1 MGAAVP
7 VTSSEA
13 DIATLVRDRWGD
25 LLAEVSAGAMA
36 RDSNLLPLS
45 AELLRTAAEQ
55 GLQAFALPEEI
66 GGAGADALA
75 WGKVL
80 EQVGY
85 LCEDVAFP
93 LLLSIRTTIARMLF
107 DTGRADLIE
116 QYAIPIA
123 RGDCG
128 VAAAYTEDADPFSMR
143 TQLRRDGDAFV
154 LNGQKTYVSGGV
166 LADVFLTY
174 SADGTGDMV
183 ASLVRRDD
191 PGVEVRPV
199 DSIGHRSTGAA
210 SVTFDEVRVPPA
222 RLLQASDGLTH
233 AQLFLNDR
241 RLLICCAP
249 LGRAQ
254 AILERCVARL
264 STIVR
269 YGEPLTEMKNVQATL
284 GRMYVAIEASRATLY
299 RALRHMAD
307 GAGDPVFDPIVSAAK
322 YFVAE
327 QVQYVLDQAFRV
339 LGGHAYYGDLHFG
352 RYLRDF
358 VGLLAAAGTQDI
370 LETNLGAAAIA
381 RLRFPSATYTKG
393 EHSV

>member
-1 MGAAVP
+1 MTAALP
-7 VTSSEA
+7 VTSPDA
-13 DIATLVRDRWGD
+13 DIAALVRDRWGE
-25 LLAEVSAGAMA
+25 LLAEVSAGAMI
-36 RDSNLLPLS
+36 RDAELLPLPS
-45 AELLRTAAEQ
+45 ELLSAAAEK

-66 GGAGADALA
+66 GGEGADSVA

-93 LLLSIRTTIARMLF
+93 LLISIRTTIARMLF

-123 RGDCG
+123 RGDCA
-128 VAAAYTEDADPFSMR
+128 VATAYTEDADPFSMR
-143 TQLRRDGDAFV
+143 TRLRRHGDAFV
-154 LNGQKTYVSGGV
+154 LDGHKAYVSGGM

-183 ASLVRRDD
+183 ACLVHRDD
-191 PGVEVRPV
+191 SGVEVRPV

-210 SVTFDEVRVPPA
+210 SVTFHEVRVPSA
-222 RLLQASDGLTH
+222 RLMQASDGLTH

-264 STIVR
+264 STTVR

-284 GRMYVAIEASRATLY
+284 GRMYVAIEASKATLY
-299 RALRHMAD
+299 RALRHMAGGD
-307 GAGDPVFDPIVSAAK
+307 GDPVFDPTVSAAK
-322 YFVAE
+322 YFVVE
-327 QVQYVLDQAFRV
+327 QVRYVLDQAFRV

-358 VGLLAAAGTQDI
+358 AGLVAAAGTQDI

-381 RLRFPSATYTKG
+381 RLRPPTNGRNSA
-393 EHSV
+393 

>member
-1 MGAAVP
+1 MNADPACTSPEEEIAA
-7 VTSSEA
+7 
-13 DIATLVRDRWGD
+13 LVRNRWGK
-25 LLAEVSAGAMA
+25 LLAEVSAGAAA
-36 RDSNLLPLS
+36 RDSAGTPLP
-45 AELLRTAAEQ
+45 AELLTAAADQ
-55 GLQAFALPEEI
+55 GLQAFALPKQIDGE
-66 GGAGADALA
+66 GANPLA

-93 LLLSIRTTIARMLF
+93 LLISIRTTIARMLVG
-107 DTGRADLIE
+107 TGRTDLIE

-123 RGDCG
+123 RGVCA
-128 VAAAYTEDADPFSMR
+128 VATAYTEDADPFSMR
-143 TQLRRDGDAFV
+143 TRLRCDDGTYV
-154 LNGQKTYVSGGV
+154 LNGHKTYVSGGM

-174 SADGTGDMV
+174 SIDSTGDML
-183 ASLVRRDD
+183 ACLVHRDD

-199 DSIGHRSTGAA
+199 ESIGHRSTGGA
-210 SVTFDEVRVPPA
+210 SVTFREVKLPPA
-222 RLLQASDGLTH
+222 RLIQASDGLTH

-254 AILERCVARL
+254 AILERCVARVT
-264 STIVR
+264 STVR
-269 YGEPLTEMKNVQATL
+269 YGQPLSEMTNVQATL
-284 GRMYVAIEASRATLY
+284 GRMYIAIEASRATLY
-299 RALRHMAD
+299 RALQRMVD
-307 GAGDPVFDPIVSAAK
+307 GEADPVFDAGVSAAK

-358 VGLLAAAGTQDI
+358 AGLVAAAGTQDI
-370 LETNLGAAAIA
+370 LEVNLGAAALT
-381 RLRFPSATYTKG
+381 RLRHHNPHVEEEALT
-393 EHSV
+393 

>member
-1 MGAAVP
+1 MNAAVP
-7 VTSSEA
+7 MTSPEA
-13 DIATLVRDRWGD
+13 DIAALVRDRWGD
-25 LLAEVSAGAMA
+25 LLAEISAGAMA
-36 RDSNLLPLS
+36 RDAQLLPLS
-45 AELLRTAAEQ
+45 SELLSAAGQQ
-55 GLQAFALPEEI
+55 GLQAFALPKEI
-66 GGAGADALA
+66 GGEDAGALA

-80 EQVGY
+80 EQIGY

-93 LLLSIRTTIARMLF
+93 LLISIRTTIARMLF
-107 DTGRADLIE
+107 DTGRTDLIE
-116 QYAIPIA
+116 RYAIPIA

-128 VAAAYTEDADPFSMR
+128 VATAYTEDADPFSMR
-143 TQLRRDGDAFV
+143 TRLRRDGDAFV
-154 LNGQKTYVSGGV
+154 LNGHKSYVSGGV

-174 SADGTGDMV
+174 SADDTGDMV
-183 ASLVRRDD
+183 ASLVHSDD
-191 PGVEVRPV
+191 PGVEIRPV

-210 SVTFDEVRVPPA
+210 SVTFHEVRVPQA
-222 RLLQASDGLTH
+222 RILQASDGLTH

-254 AILERCVARL
+254 AILERCVAHV
-264 STIVR
+264 SATVR

-299 RALRHMAD
+299 RALRHMA
-307 GAGDPVFDPIVSAAK
+307 GGEGDPIFDPTVSAAK

-339 LGGHAYYGDLHFG
+339 LGGYAYYGDLHFG

-358 VGLLAAAGTQDI
+358 AGLVAAAGTQDI

-381 RLRFPSATYTKG
+381 RLRPSATPITVKDRA
-393 EHSV
+393 